1 MSKTYEVTVTRE
13 GKWWMVAVPAIDGL
27 TQARRLADTEQMARE
42 LIALE
47 ENLALD
53 DVAVTV
59 HVRLV
64 EGGEDL
70 ADRVSEI
77 KKDRAAAERA
87 KSRAAEATQQLAHE
101 LVEAEV
107 PVRDIGALLELSYQR
122 VNQLVKS

>member
-1 MSKTYEVTVTRE
+1 MSKTYEVTVTRD

-27 TQARRLADTEQMARE
+27 TQARRLGDAPQMARE

-47 ENLALD
+47 ENMALD

-70 ADRVSEI
+70 AGRVSEI

-87 KSRAAEATQQLAHE
+87 KARAAEETQKLAHE

-107 PVRDIGALLELSYQR
+107 PVRDIGALLDLSYQR